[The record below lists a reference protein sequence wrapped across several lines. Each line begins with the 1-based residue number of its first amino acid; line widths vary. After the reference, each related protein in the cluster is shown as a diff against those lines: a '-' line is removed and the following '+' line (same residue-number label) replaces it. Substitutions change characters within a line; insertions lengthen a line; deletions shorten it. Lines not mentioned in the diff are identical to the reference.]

1 MLASVD
7 GAIGPADQARIPVTD
22 EGLLRGDGG
31 FDALRLYG
39 GRPCALGAHLTRFE
53 RTCAGLRLT
62 VDHSAL
68 QAEIQAMLEAAG
80 PVDGVL
86 RFYATRGG
94 RRIVLVEPLPH
105 RSAIARV
112 ATVRFAPN
120 RVTDGLKTL
129 SYAAN
134 MLALRLAQEQGYDD
148 ALLVTPHGRVLEGAT
163 SSFFW
168 AREGVLRTP
177 PLEDRIF
184 ESITRTLLIEHAG
197 AVEEPTTLDTLQ
209 GAEEAFLASSVREV
223 QPVAAIDDLQLAAA
237 PGPVTLQA
245 HAALREA
252 IQRAL

>member
-39 GRPCALGAHLTRFE
+39 GRPCALAAHLTRFE

-105 RSAIARV
+105 RPAIARL

-134 MLALRLAQEQGYDD
+134 MLALRLAQEQGFDD

-168 AREGVLRTP
+168 VRDGVVRTP

-197 AVEEPTTLDTLQ
+197 AVEETTTLDTLQ

-223 QPVAAIDDLQLAAA
+223 QPVATIDDLQLAAA

-245 HAALREA
+245 HAALREG